1 MNDASPSASASAV
14 PGRSTGRKV
23 LLAIVLGVL
32 LVLAWLLAAS
42 VIPRWWAQRVGGLV
56 DGRMTVGS
64 LAGFVS
70 GAAFTF
76 LPLLALWAGLR
87 FRKGWR
93 RLLGWVVVAAI
104 VALPNLFLL
113 GIVFGSGNAAHAGE
127 RILDVEGPGFR
138 GASLVGAVV
147 GAIAFFALLYLVLSR
162 KARGR
167 RAARLQ
173 GRLRDRE
180 RELDESRSA
189 QAET

>member
-1 MNDASPSASASAV
+1 
-14 PGRSTGRKV
+14 V
-23 LLAIVLGVL
+23 LLAIVGAVL
-32 LVLAWLLAAS
+32 LLLAWLLAAS

-64 LAGFVS
+64 LAGAVS

-76 LPLLALWAGLR
+76 LPLLALWAGIR

-93 RLLGWVVVAAI
+93 RLLGWVVVAA
-104 VALPNLFLL
+104 VAALPNLFLL

-138 GASLVGAVV
+138 GASLVGAVL

-180 RELDESRSA
+180 RELDDARASQGES
-189 QAET
+189 